1 VPSRHLADS
10 RPPREPEPGDRPDG
24 RLVRGARTR
33 TAVLDTAVAL
43 TTEVGLDGLSLGQL
57 AERLGVSKSGLF
69 AHWRSKEELQLATI
83 DRAREQWAER
93 IVAPALRTPR
103 GVRRLWALHEAR
115 IAFYADGVLPG
126 GCFFA
131 NAEFEFSV
139 RPGPVRDRL
148 VAALGEWLAL
158 VERLTVEAIEAG
170 DLRVTVDAKQ
180 LAFEI
185 DAIGVATVFQS
196 RLLDPATVYRRG
208 RAAVLSRL
216 RALCPDPTLLPGLP
230 AEEE

>member
-1 VPSRHLADS
+1 MADS
-10 RPPREPEPGDRPDG
+10 RPTSEPDPGEHADARSDG

-33 TAVLDTAVAL
+33 TAVLDAAVAL

-57 AERLGVSKSGLF
+57 ADRLGVSKSGLF
-69 AHWRSKEELQLATI
+69 AHWRSKEELQLATV
-83 DRAREQWAER
+83 DRAREQWAKR

-148 VAALGEWLAL
+148 VAALGEWLTL

-170 DLRVTVDAKQ
+170 ELSVSVDAKQ

-196 RLLDPATVYRRG
+196 CLLDPATVYRRG
-208 RAAVLSRL
+208 RAAVLGRL
-216 RALCPDPTLLPGLP
+216 RALCPDPTLLPLPP